1 MKELINNKLLF
12 ISPKYKKNNKYAK
25 LKERTD
31 EHMSKFNEST
41 LENAIMELFEQNVGY
56 THVYGGLIH
65 KEKSEVLLKKDL
77 IEHLLFSYIN
87 EGITK
92 QEAEYIVKKVEDIA
106 KLPLYEA
113 NREFTHLIT
122 DGADLTRLDSNKKD
136 FHYYLIDFN
145 NIESNN
151 FKIINQLEIKGNE
164 IRIPDAIVY
173 INGLPIVVFEFKSAV
188 KENTTI
194 KNAYDQLTIRYKRS
208 IPDLFKYNAF
218 IVISDGVNNKY
229 GSFFAD
235 YEYFYSWRI
244 IEKDDEELDGIDSLY
259 TMING
264 LFRKDRILDVIHNF
278 IYIPDK
284 SSNELKIVCR
294 YPQYFATKAL
304 FENVKKELKPLGSGK
319 GGTYFG
325 ATGCGKSMTML
336 FLTRLL
342 MKDIDLSSPT
352 VVLITDRT
360 DLDDQLTKLFINAK
374 SFIGDNSII
383 SVESRE
389 HLKNELGKRESGGV
403 FLTTIQKFS
412 ENTDL
417 LSLRNNIICISDEAH
432 RSQVNIN
439 GKTKRTNTEIKKTF
453 GFAKYLHDSLPN
465 ATYVGFT
472 GTPIDSTLEVFGKVV
487 EAYTMSES
495 VKDGITVNIVYEGR
509 SAKVSLDDDKVKL
522 IEKYYQECAEDGAS
536 EYQIEESQKA
546 VSSLEVIIGD
556 ENRLQALAEDL
567 IKHYENRV
575 NEKATIAGKAMIVCM
590 NRQIAYR
597 LYKKIIELRP
607 EWGIKKEALN
617 LELLS
622 EKEKKELIHIPLIN
636 LVMTRDKDDPNDMY
650 QILKEYDKDELDRQ
664 FKNINSNFKI
674 AIVVDMWLT
683 GFDCPSLDT
692 MYIDKPLQ
700 EHTLIQT
707 ISRVNRVYPGKDKG
721 LVVDYFGIKTQ
732 MNFAL
737 KKYNKKDMDIFEGI
751 DASIKIV
758 KDELEILNLI
768 FRNFNMNDYLFGTP
782 NQKLICLNKAVEYVQ
797 ITEDLEKRFMAN
809 VKRMK
814 SAFNLCSLSEQF
826 SEQDRDLIYFYCAIR
841 SIIFKYTKGDAP
853 DLTQMNDKVR
863 KMIQEAIKSDGIEE
877 LFVQNSS
884 VRTRTE
890 DIFSDEYL
898 EKINRIPYIN
908 TKIKI
913 LSKLAKDAIE
923 EYKKVNKIK
932 GIEFG
937 DRLQKLVDSYND
949 RQEEKIYAEQ
959 VLDNVAEELEKL
971 LKDLSNDKNSFEK
984 LGIDFEEKAFLDIL
998 EAIAKKYEFYNK
1010 YIEDHGAQ
1018 YLIDLAK
1025 EIKRIVD
1032 DKSKYT
1038 DWSKKE
1044 DIKAELKVDIILKLA
1059 EFKYP
1064 PVTQDE
1070 VYKEIFE
1077 QAENFKKNNK

>member
-1 MKELINNKLLF
+1 
-12 ISPKYKKNNKYAK
+12 
-25 LKERTD
+25 
-31 EHMSKFNEST
+31 MSKFNEST
-41 LENAIMELFEQNVGY
+41 LENAIMELFEQNIGY

-65 KEKSEVLLKKDL
+65 KEKSEVILKEDL
-77 IEHLLFSYIN
+77 VEHLLISYIS
-87 EGITK
+87 EDITK
-92 QEAEYIVKKVEDIA
+92 QEAEYIAKKVEDIA

-113 NREFTHLIT
+113 NREFTRLIM
-122 DGADLTRLDSNKKD
+122 DGADLTRFDSNKKD

-145 NIESNN
+145 NIEINN

-164 IRIPDAIVY
+164 TRIPDAIVY

-188 KENTTI
+188 KENTNI

-336 FLTRLL
+336 FLDRLL
-342 MKDIDLSSPT
+342 MKDIELSSPT
-352 VVLITDRT
+352 IVLITDRT

-389 HLKNELGKRESGGV
+389 HLKTELGKRESGGI

-412 ENTDL
+412 ESTDL

-439 GKTKRTNTEIKKTF
+439 GKTKRTNTEVKKTF

-509 SAKVSLDDDKVKL
+509 SAKVSLDGDKVKL
-522 IEKYYQECAEDGAS
+522 IEKYYQECADDGAS

-567 IKHYENRV
+567 INHYENRV
-575 NEKATIAGKAMIVCM
+575 NEKATIAGKAMVVCM

-607 EWGIKKEALN
+607 EWAIKKEALN

-622 EKEKKELIHIPLIN
+622 EKERKELIPIPLIN
-636 LVMTRDKDDPNDMY
+636 LVMTKDKDDPDDMY

-683 GFDCPSLDT
+683 GFDCPALDT

-884 VRTRTE
+884 MKTRTE

-913 LSKLAKDAIE
+913 LAKLAKDAIE
-923 EYKKVNKIK
+923 EYKKVNRIK

-971 LKDLSNDKNSFEK
+971 LKDLSSDKNSFEK
-984 LGIDFEEKAFLDIL
+984 IGIDFEEKAFLDIL
-998 EAIAKKYEFYNK
+998 ESIAKKYEFYDK
-1010 YIEDHGAQ
+1010 YIEEHGIQ

-1025 EIKRIVD
+1025 EIKKIVD

-1077 QAENFKKNNK
+1077 QAENFKKYNN